1 MLSHVVFALCF
12 LALGCAGQMKG
23 LAALIALPCFV
34 GFSCAFFISTASI
47 GIIRRIPWHLSVPR
61 ASLLPNGECLNF
73 FGIMQMLR
81 TTVPEPSRE
90 CVCVCACLVQ
100 ARDFA

>member
-1 MLSHVVFALCF
+1 
-12 LALGCAGQMKG
+12 MKG
-23 LAALIALPCFV
+23 LVALIAVSCLV
-34 GFSCAFFISTASI
+34 GFSCAFSTPSS
-47 GIIRRIPWHLSVPR
+47 GMIRRIPRHLSVPR